1 MRKVELLTIENEL
14 YEVVKR
20 IPYTK
25 FKISIEG
32 ESTTFLKQLYNC
44 EKILKSNQTNEYVFV
59 NLIPE
64 AKIETENDKQT
75 T

>member
-1 MRKVELLTIENEL
+1 MRKFELLTVGDEL

-20 IPYTK
+20 IPFSK

-32 ESTTFLKQLYNC
+32 EATTFLKQLYNC

-59 NLIPE
+59 NLIQE
-64 AKIETENDKQT
+64 AKTETENDEQT

>member
-1 MRKVELLTIENEL
+1 MRKFELLTVGDEL

-20 IPYTK
+20 IPFSK

-32 ESTTFLKQLYNC
+32 EATTLLKQLYNC

-59 NLIPE
+59 NLIQE
-64 AKIETENDKQT
+64 AKTETENDEQT

>member
-1 MRKVELLTIENEL
+1 MRKFELLTVGEEL

-20 IPYTK
+20 IPFSK

-32 ESTTFLKQLYNC
+32 EATTFLKQLYNC

-59 NLIPE
+59 NLIQE
-64 AKIETENDKQT
+64 AKTETENDKQT

>member
-1 MRKVELLTIENEL
+1 MRKFELLTVGEEL

-20 IPYTK
+20 MPFSK

-32 ESTTFLKQLYNC
+32 EATTFLKQLYNC

-59 NLIPE
+59 NLIQE
-64 AKIETENDKQT
+64 AKTETENDKQT

>member
-1 MRKVELLTIENEL
+1 MRKFELLTVGDEL

-20 IPYTK
+20 IPFSK
-25 FKISIEG
+25 FSSSIAG
-32 ESTTFLKQLYNC
+32 EATTFLKQLYNC

-64 AKIETENDKQT
+64 AKIETEK
-75 T
+75 

>member
-1 MRKVELLTIENEL
+1 MRKFELLTVGDEL
-14 YEVVKR
+14 YKVVKR
-20 IPYTK
+20 IPFSK

-32 ESTTFLKQLYNC
+32 EATTFLKQLYNC

-59 NLIPE
+59 NLIQE
-64 AKIETENDKQT
+64 AKTETENDEQT

>member
-1 MRKVELLTIENEL
+1 MRKFELLIVGDEL

-20 IPYTK
+20 IPYNK
-25 FKISIEG
+25 FSNPIEG
-32 ESTTFLKQLYNC
+32 EGVTFLKQLYNC
-44 EKILKSNQTNEYVFV
+44 EKILKSNQTNEYVLV
-59 NLIPE
+59 NLIPD

>member
-25 FKISIEG
+25 FKIPIEG
-32 ESTTFLKQLYNC
+32 EATTFLKQLYNS
-44 EKILKSNQTNEYVFV
+44 EKILRSNQTNEYVFV
-59 NLIPE
+59 NLILE
-64 AKIETENDKQT
+64 AKIETETRNL
-75 T
+75 